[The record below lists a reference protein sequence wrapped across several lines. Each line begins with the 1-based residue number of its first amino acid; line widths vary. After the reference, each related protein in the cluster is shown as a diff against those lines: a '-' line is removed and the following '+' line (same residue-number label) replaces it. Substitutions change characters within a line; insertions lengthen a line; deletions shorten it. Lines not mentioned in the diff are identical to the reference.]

1 MLGRWR
7 DDARGEANRDGGAS
21 RSGSDAPDSTEDLV
35 PSLDLSEV
43 PWRFHDDV
51 ARAID
56 ASRRWQAVVAHLADG
71 PLRLRLVELGEMV
84 SAGVV
89 EVHSTARR
97 IGEVEAVLSTLDPEG
112 ATAAYKA
119 ARRQAAAGDIPAE
132 MEALSARFGS
142 VQRLLNLVAD
152 TEERLRV
159 AEARLL
165 AAVARAAE
173 VAVVADADA
182 LAGVGRDLDAVTS
195 ELGAL
200 REAMAAL
207 G

>member
-7 DDARGEANRDGGAS
+7 DGARGDVEADTGSN
-21 RSGSDAPDSTEDLV
+21 SDAPVGVSSPV
-35 PSLDLSEV
+35 PELDMSEV
-43 PWRFHDDV
+43 PWRFHDEV
-51 ARAID
+51 SRAID

-71 PLRLRLVELGEMV
+71 PLRLRLVELGELV
-84 SAGVV
+84 TAGVV

-97 IGEVEAVLSTLDPEG
+97 IGEVEAVLSTLDPDG

-119 ARRQAAAGDIPAE
+119 ARRQASAGDVPVE
-132 MEALSARFGS
+132 MEALSARFAS

-182 LAGVGRDLDAVTS
+182 LVGVGRDLDAVTS